1 MEPNRH
7 GAKILPASSWV
18 GTKAFGA
25 FAVANAPSGT
35 VFDQKIF
42 VPGGGV
48 SASSFPNPTVQEKAF
63 SDNGARNANLH
74 SVVHRARKEE

>member
-1 MEPNRH
+1 MV
-7 GAKILPASSWV
+7 GDYISTSWV

-25 FAVANAPSGT
+25 FAVANAPAGT

-42 VPGGGV
+42 VPSGGV
-48 SASSFPNPTVQEKAF
+48 SASSFPNPTVVEKAF

-74 SVVHRARKEE
+74 SVSHRARKEE